1 MNELR
6 FSNIFVEKRSSSYL
20 QSLDLSRLF
29 LLDTKENPRLCRGEK
44 KAYGVEESR
53 KEKVSKLE

>member
-1 MNELR
+1 ML
-6 FSNIFVEKRSSSYL
+6 
-20 QSLDLSRLF
+20 SLSALA
-29 LLDTKENPRLCRGEK
+29 TKGNPRLCRGNK

>member
-1 MNELR
+1 MAVAGRGLLT
-6 FSNIFVEKRSSSYL
+6 KRVCTVKVHA
-20 QSLDLSRLF
+20 
-29 LLDTKENPRLCRGEK
+29 LLPLVSKGNPWLCRGNK